1 MALYCRKKKD
11 AADLENFKKQYQI
24 DTLTDEIDQGRIPQI
39 LEFYFGGPND
49 SFFTKVLNIDPDE
62 DTMFFM
68 QFLATNHGSQIMKQN
83 RLSIHS
89 STGDLY
95 YDGIN
100 TNESLFDFYDSQKTF
115 TKKRI
120 KEKLCYGGT
129 FEQYLSHFL
138 PVFDADTDARLDTL
152 TNKSIKYLFYRYND
166 YLVSKGFEPS
176 PIIHTKLSTDKVV
189 KENLQNR
196 DWQCLVK
203 SLIYKVEKDK
213 DYYKIKT
220 TEDSKMIQ
228 DMVKNYRVLRRIHHN
243 IYTTIVENFKY
254 YLSSITQSE
263 FDEIESDII
272 SSSLN
277 SLQNVETATELLML
291 IDFFYFVK
299 RRFPTTVTHTFVLC
313 ADLPMEVNGEELNI
327 KKLYEKFRT
336 TNSHALVSS
345 QFLAALNIFFGGD
358 PELSRRFLTE
368 FYQNMTVSASINLS

>member
-1 MALYCRKKKD
+1 M
-11 AADLENFKKQYQI
+11 
-24 DTLTDEIDQGRIPQI
+24 
-39 LEFYFGGPND
+39 
-49 SFFTKVLNIDPDE
+49 
-62 DTMFFM
+62 
-68 QFLATNHGSQIMKQN
+68 
-83 RLSIHS
+83 
-89 STGDLY
+89 
-95 YDGIN
+95 
-100 TNESLFDFYDSQKTF
+100 FDFYDSQKTF

-176 PIIHTKLSTDKVV
+176 PIIHTKLPTDKVV